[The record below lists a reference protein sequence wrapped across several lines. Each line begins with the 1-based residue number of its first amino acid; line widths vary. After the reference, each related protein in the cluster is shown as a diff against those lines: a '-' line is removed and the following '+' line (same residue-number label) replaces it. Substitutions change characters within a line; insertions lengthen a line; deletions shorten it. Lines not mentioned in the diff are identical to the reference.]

1 MLLKKVN
8 KFIIPC
14 LTILLFLLL
23 AGFSD
28 LPKPQQFPP
37 GLGKEDTPLT
47 DEPSESNPNNE
58 TCLTCHS
65 KAEQVLA
72 FPNGDTVSIY
82 IDRAGYDASVHA
94 KQDCLTCH
102 AGYSSVPHPAIQ
114 AEGRRE
120 YTFSYTETCK
130 ECHSEQYNLV
140 KDSMHAQALEA
151 GNLNA
156 PSCSDCHNPHT
167 QTTLWGA
174 NDSLSKV
181 NRIWIPNICAQCHSQ
196 IYETYSQSVHGQDLT
211 SGSNFDVPT
220 CIDCHGVHKIQ
231 DPQTAGFRASS
242 IEMCANCHTNP
253 TVMNKYGISTDVLN
267 TYVADFHGTT
277 VLLFEKQHPDEITNK
292 AVCYDCHG
300 IHDIARTDDPEKG
313 LQIKQNLL
321 ATCKKCHPDAEANFP
336 DSWLSHYTPNKDKY
350 PVVYYIQVFYNIL
363 IPAVLGGM
371 AFYIATDIFRRQ
383 VNRRAKAGK
392 SAPPIDDNSE
402 SFEQK
407 GGDR

>member
-1 MLLKKVN
+1 MPLKKAI
-8 KFIIPC
+8 KFTIPF
-14 LTILLFLLL
+14 LAILLLFLLV
-23 AGFSD
+23 GFTH
-28 LPKPQQFPP
+28 LPKSQQPFPIAIEEVEP
-37 GLGKEDTPLT
+37 PLT
-47 DEPSESNPNNE
+47 DEPSQSNPNNE
-58 TCLTCHS
+58 ACLTCHS
-65 KAEQVLA
+65 KAEQIIT
-72 FPNGDTVSIY
+72 FPNGDTASIY
-82 IDRAGYDASVHA
+82 IDRSAYDASVHA
-94 KQDCLTCH
+94 EQDCLTCH
-102 AGYSSVPHPAIQ
+102 EGYDSVPHTPIQ
-114 AEGRRE
+114 VESKRQ
-120 YTFSYTETCK
+120 YTFGYTETCK
-130 ECHSEQYNLV
+130 QCHADQYDLV

-167 QTTLWGA
+167 QTTLWSP

-181 NRIWIPNICAQCHSQ
+181 NRIWIPNTCAQCHSQ
-196 IYETYSQSVHGQDLT
+196 IYETYRQSVHGQDLT
-211 SGSNFDVPT
+211 AGSNFDVPT

-231 DPQTAGFRASS
+231 DPQTASFRSSS

-253 TVMNKYGISTDVLN
+253 LVMDKYGISTDVLN

-277 VLLFEKQHPDEITNK
+277 VLLFEKQHPDEMTNK

-371 AFYIATDIFRRQ
+371 VFYIATDIFRRQ
-383 VNRRAKAGK
+383 VNRRAKSRQAM
-392 SAPPIDDNSE
+392 IDIEKPTELKEDN
-402 SFEQK
+402 
-407 GGDR
+407 R